1 MKIDRHTKTKD
12 ILPLLTKERI
22 DELMPKVAAIPVKPT
37 LWEMTIEEF
46 SDVVDGTWFDRI
58 FAKEKRF
65 LTAMGKYKTMYMAL
79 DSFSKYVESFKI
91 KKTAEEKA
99 ASEGIDFPDLPTRM
113 CIDMVKFFHLH
124 SFAEAEKKS
133 VTDWIVYFQDEA
145 SSAIFQRRHSDIM
158 AAKRNTK
165 RR

>member
-22 DELMPKVAAIPVKPT
+22 EDLLGKVSPVPVKRT

-46 SDVVDGTWFDRI
+46 SEVVDGTWFEKI
-58 FAKEKRF
+58 FVKEKRF
-65 LTAMGKYKTMYMAL
+65 LNAMGMYKTMYTDL
-79 DSFSKYVESFKI
+79 ENFGKYVESFKV

-99 ASEGIDFPDLPTRM
+99 AAEGIDFPDLPTRM
-113 CIDMVKFFHLH
+113 CIDIVRFFSLH
-124 SFAEAEKKS
+124 SFEEAEKHS
-133 VTDWIVYFQDEA
+133 VTDWLVIYQDEA

-158 AAKRNTK
+158 AAKRK
-165 RR
+165 VKK